1 MDAIQT
7 LKNHFLIAMPNLL
20 DPNFHQSVSY
30 ICEHDANG
38 AMGLMLT
45 RATEY
50 RMGEL
55 LDQLKIE
62 CKSDSVANKRIVFG
76 GPVEVQSGFV
86 LHRPHGEWE
95 TQLFVTGDIAVTTSR
110 DILAAIAEN
119 KGPAD
124 YIVSLGYAGWG
135 PGQLEQ
141 ELLSNSWLT
150 HPADADMIFGTPPDQ
165 LWHAAAGAIGV
176 NINLLSGDAG
186 HA

>member
-1 MDAIQT
+1 MNSFQT

-20 DPNFHQSVSY
+20 DPHFHQSVSY

-55 LDQLKIE
+55 LEQLKVE
-62 CKSDSVANKRIVFG
+62 CESDSVAEQRIVYG
-76 GPVEVQSGFV
+76 GPVEVQSGFI
-86 LHRPHGEWE
+86 LHRPHGGWE
-95 TQLFVTGDIAVTTSR
+95 TQLLITEDIAVTTSR
-110 DILAAIAEN
+110 DILEAIADN
-119 KGPAD
+119 RGPD
-124 YIVSLGYAGWG
+124 NYIVSLGYAGWG
-135 PGQLEQ
+135 PGQLEH

-150 HPADADMIFGTPPDQ
+150 HPADADMIFNTPPNQ

-176 NINLLSGDAG
+176 NLNLLSGDAG